1 MFPDPSSQPPAQEE
15 IAAAAAAALR
25 PPLATQPSESPR
37 RRRWW
42 IQREGWAFGS
52 ARSYSR
58 ACMYVCVAEGL
69 AIAGGIGLH
78 TLAVL
83 STAAAAAVMAVV
95 VAAWMDGWMKNKI

>member
-1 MFPDPSSQPPAQEE
+1 LFPDPSSQPPAQEE
-15 IAAAAAAALR
+15 IAAAAALW

-37 RRRWW
+37 RRRRRW

-69 AIAGGIGLH
+69 AIAGGIGLL
-78 TLAVL
+78 TFAVL

-95 VAAWMDGWMKNKI
+95 VAAAWMDG